1 MNIER
6 RYHRFNYRLRPGIFS
21 VWVFLCNLLPVSLPA
36 QYVLKQWNVEHGLPQ
51 STVRC
56 ITQTHDGYL
65 WIGTWNGLARFDG
78 VKMTV
83 FNGLNTDA
91 LYPSVMSIHE
101 DRQRRLWIG
110 SDGGGVVLYA
120 NGEFT
125 RFDRADG
132 IPATRILSMDEDQ
145 EGRMWF
151 ATELGIYVHSD
162 GRFLHFTE
170 ADGLPRT
177 YASQAESM
185 PDGRMFLGFVGPA
198 AYVRLLGDSL
208 VVESTFVVSGF
219 RGTMD
224 STGAYWYGFRGKG
237 LIRRQN
243 DRETVDRRLAGTYFT
258 EVYLTRNGLR
268 WVITPA
274 NVLVVSGSQ
283 IQTLD
288 VIDGV
293 TLENITCLFE
303 DTEGNIWLGKEGG
316 GVLRLRKRQVEM
328 ITTSNGLLSNA
339 VMCGIEDRQGT
350 LWIGTWSGGLVR
362 RTAPGSLT
370 FSKVQTQVPL
380 ETVTAV
386 CESRDGTLWVGTW
399 AGGVYTL
406 RDGVRKQFLHG
417 PITPTISI
425 VAIAE
430 SPDGGMWFA
439 TAHEGVVYYR
449 EDETKQWNM
458 SNGLTSNR
466 VSSIIVARDGTLWM
480 GTTGGGVN
488 RISQGHVSV
497 LRKPDG
503 LVDDFVGVLL
513 EEEDGPVWLSTKR
526 GIQRWRN
533 DSLSTISFKQ
543 GIYDD
548 VVQFI
553 EDDEGNYWLGGTHG
567 ISRVSK
573 QELHAVADG
582 RVPTLQLLTL
592 GKEDGMLN
600 EECSGGSNK
609 NVWKT
614 SDGFLWFSTSAG
626 AVRFDPRA
634 IASNPVLPQV
644 IIEAVSVENRPVLL
658 QEEIVM
664 HPGETKI
671 ELRYT
676 GISFSAPQRIRF
688 RYMLEGFDD
697 IWKDAGNERF
707 VQFTNLAPG
716 TYTFRVDAVNNAGVW
731 NQEGASVR
739 IHVLPRFWET
749 WWFRTFAVILF
760 LTAGPSIYFYRVRKL
775 ENDQRRQLEFSRQL
789 LHSQE
794 EERHRIANELHDSL
808 GQNLLVLKNKILIA
822 QRQDGGNNDL
832 EAMSGLVS
840 QTIEEVR
847 SISHNLRP
855 HQLDQ
860 LGLTKTLRALL
871 RNVRE
876 SSSIAF
882 SGEIGDIDGLLTP
895 NEEIAL
901 FRIVQESLNNIMK
914 HSQATE
920 AFVGAVCGTDSAT
933 ITIRDN
939 GRGMEIATEQARED
953 FGVGF
958 GLSGIRARAQMFGWT
973 VSMHSEPRH
982 GTVIELMIPLQN
994 IS

>member
-1 MNIER
+1 MR
-6 RYHRFNYRLRPGIFS
+6 VSIFL
-21 VWVFLCNLLPVSLPA
+21 WVVLSTLLPVSLPA

-83 FNGLNTDA
+83 FNGLNTEA
-91 LYPSVMSIHE
+91 LYPSVMSMHE
-101 DRQRRLWIG
+101 DRRHRLWIG
-110 SDGGGVVLYA
+110 SDGGGVVQYM
-120 NGEFT
+120 NGKFT
-125 RFDRADG
+125 KFDSTDG

-151 ATELGIYVHSD
+151 ATELGIFVHSD
-162 GRFLHFTE
+162 DRFLHFTE

-185 PDGRMFLGFVGPA
+185 PDGRMLLGFVGPG

-208 VVESTFVVSGF
+208 VIESTFALSGY

-224 STGAYWYGFRGKG
+224 STGTYWYAVRGKG

-243 DRETVDRRLAGTYFT
+243 DRETVDRRLAGKFLT

-268 WVITPA
+268 WVLTPA
-274 NVLVVSGSQ
+274 NVFVVSGGQ
-283 IQTLD
+283 IQILD

-303 DTEGNIWLGKEGG
+303 DAEGNIWMGKEGG
-316 GVLRLRKRQVEM
+316 GVLRVRKKQVEM

-350 LWIGTWSGGLVR
+350 LWIGTWAGGLVR
-362 RTAPGSLT
+362 RTTPASHT
-370 FSKVQTQVPL
+370 FSNVQPHAPL
-380 ETVTAV
+380 TTVTAL

-399 AGGVYTL
+399 GGGVYTL
-406 RDGVRKQFLHG
+406 RNGVRKQFLQG
-417 PITPTISI
+417 PITAIISI
-425 VAIAE
+425 IAIAE
-430 SPDGGMWFA
+430 APDGGMWFA
-439 TAHEGVVYYR
+439 TAHEGVVYYK
-449 EDETKQWNM
+449 DHETKQWNM
-458 SNGLTSNR
+458 ENGLTSNR
-466 VSSIIVARDGTLWM
+466 VSSIFVARDGALWM

-488 RISQGHVSV
+488 RILQGHVTV

-513 EEEDGPVWLSTKR
+513 EEEDGSVWLSTKR

-533 DSLSTISFKQ
+533 GTLSTISSKQ

-553 EDDEGNYWLGGTHG
+553 EDDGGNYWLGGTHG

-626 AVRFDPRA
+626 AVTFDPRA
-634 IASNPVLPQV
+634 VASNPVPPDV
-644 IIEAVSVENRPVLL
+644 IIEGVALENNPVPL
-658 QEEIVM
+658 QSEIVVQ
-664 HPGETKI
+664 PGQTKI
-671 ELRYT
+671 EFRYT
-676 GISFSAPQRIRF
+676 GISFSAPQKIRF
-688 RYMLEGFDD
+688 QYMLEGFDD
-697 IWKDAGNERF
+697 QWKDAGDERS
-707 VQFTNLAPG
+707 VQFTNLDPG
-716 TYTFRVDAVNNAGVW
+716 NYTFRVKAVNNAGIW
-731 NQEGASVR
+731 NEEGAAVG
-739 IHVLPRFWET
+739 IEVLPSFWET
-749 WWFRTFAVILF
+749 WWFRTIAVLLF
-760 LTAGPSIYFYRVRKL
+760 LTAGPSMYFYRVRKL
-775 ENDQRRQLEFSRQL
+775 EKDQRRQLEFSRQL
-789 LHSQE
+789 LRSQE

-808 GQNLLVLKNKILIA
+808 GQNLLVLKNKILMA
-822 QRQDGGNNDL
+822 QKRDGGEKGL
-832 EAMSGLVS
+832 EEMSGLVS

-871 RNVRE
+871 RNVQE
-876 SSSIAF
+876 SSSISF
-882 SGEIGDIDGLLTP
+882 TGEIGDLEGVLTA

-920 AFVGAVCGTDSAT
+920 AFVGTIRGTDRAT
-933 ITIRDN
+933 VTIRDN
-939 GRGMEIATEQARED
+939 GVGMQADGDQVIEEL
-953 FGVGF
+953 GGGF

-973 VSMHSEPRH
+973 VSMHSEPQN
-982 GTVIELMIPLQN
+982 GTIIELLIPLRKM
-994 IS
+994 S